1 MSEIDLSRPTQ
12 SYRVISELVMTTARK
27 TAASKSRRM
36 SLVRRVR
43 GCSKLPVTVISRPST
58 RTPTS

>member
-1 MSEIDLSRPTQ
+1 MSEIDLSSATQ

-27 TAASKSRRM
+27 IAASSSRRM
-36 SLVRRVR
+36 SLVRRVY
-43 GCSKLPVTVISRPST
+43 GCSKLPETVISRPST